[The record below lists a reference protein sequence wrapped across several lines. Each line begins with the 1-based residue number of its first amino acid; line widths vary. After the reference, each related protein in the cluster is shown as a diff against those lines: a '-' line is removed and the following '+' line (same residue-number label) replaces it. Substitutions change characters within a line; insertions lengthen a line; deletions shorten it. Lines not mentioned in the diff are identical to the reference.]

1 MSWLIGHWES
11 LGIVAGKAALVYL
24 TALFGLR
31 LAQRR
36 TLAQWTMV
44 DFAAAVAIGAV
55 MGRTAVAAGQSF
67 VFGAV
72 ALLTFIAAHW
82 VVSVAR
88 FNPRFG
94 KLVDYRV
101 RVLVHDG
108 RIRRDQ
114 LRRCGLTDDDLVSH
128 LRQHGHYSLEG
139 IRYVLYEPKG
149 ALTIVEEGAS
159 GRSLVE
165 AGLRDAAGY
174 DRS

>member
-11 LGIVAGKAALVYL
+11 LGIVAGKAALMYL

-55 MGRTAVAAGQSF
+55 MGRTAIAEGQSF

-72 ALLTFIAAHW
+72 ALLTFLAAHW

-88 FNPRFG
+88 FDPRLRKF
-94 KLVDYRV
+94 VDYRV
-101 RVLVHDG
+101 RVLVHSG
-108 RIRRDQ
+108 RVRRDQ
-114 LRRCGLTDDDLVSH
+114 LRRCGITYDDLVSH
-128 LRQHGHYSLEG
+128 LRQRGYYSLEG
-139 IRYVLYEPKG
+139 RHYVLYEPKG
-149 ALTIVEEGAS
+149 ALTIVEEDAAD
-159 GRSLVE
+159 RSLVE
-165 AGLRDAAGY
+165 EGLRDAAGY
-174 DRS
+174 EES